1 MLFYVTCFFPHLLLP
16 LFQSAVVT
24 AGTYVVVDVAESLLR
39 LVLFKTK
46 SKEQLEGRNSFFAH
60 FDLCICQVG
69 AAEDQE
75 RRVVGRKKGP
85 GGEDAGEDEDEQ
97 DRSRWRRE
105 HQREMAARAARL
117 QARKE

>member
-1 MLFYVTCFFPHLLLP
+1 MSRSP
-16 LFQSAVVT
+16 LS
-24 AGTYVVVDVAESLLR
+24 GWCCSR
-39 LVLFKTK
+39 PRGI
-46 SKEQLEGRNSFFAH
+46 SSGKEDIDDCLSQLACCAQ
-60 FDLCICQVG
+60 FDLCICEVG

-75 RRVVGRKKGP
+75 RRAVVRKKGP
-85 GGEDAGEDEDEQ
+85 GGGDAGEEEDEQ